1 MQSENYEPQIDLA
14 GLEAHSSPNRGRQM
28 LFVLVLFITVLI
40 LLAVKYRTSWFDS
53 LSSEGPATQT
63 SSDATQER
71 GREIAP
77 AKSRKSGIKQ
87 HTVSV
92 PEAEA
97 EAETASPS
105 SLEAAVLPPLQADVT
120 YSNGRHQTLVARDSA
135 VRLSFSPQT
144 AEALVRPVDPVYPL
158 LAQQTNVQG
167 SVVLSARVGKDGSVE
182 SVQVVSGPEI
192 LANAAVEAIKQWRFK
207 PRNEA
212 GQSVPAETR
221 ITVNF
226 NISTP
231 GQP

>member
-1 MQSENYEPQIDLA
+1 MFMQSENYEPQIDLA

-40 LLAVKYRTSWFDS
+40 LLAVKYRTFWFDS
-53 LSSEGPATQT
+53 LSSEGAATQT
-63 SSDATQER
+63 SSDATQGE
-71 GREIAP
+71 REIAP
-77 AKSRKSGIKQ
+77 AKSRKGGIKP

-92 PEAEA
+92 PEAE
-97 EAETASPS
+97 TASSS
-105 SLEAAVLPPLQADVT
+105 SLEATVLPPLQADVT

-167 SVVLSARVGKDGSVE
+167 SVVLSARVGQDGSVQ
-182 SVQVVSGPEI
+182 SVQVVSGPDI

-207 PRNEA
+207 PRDEA
-212 GQSVPAETR
+212 GQLVPAETR

>member
-1 MQSENYEPQIDLA
+1 MFMQSENYEPQIDLA
-14 GLEAHSSPNRGRQM
+14 GLEAHSSPNRGRQIV
-28 LFVLVLFITVLI
+28 FALVLFITVLI
-40 LLAVKYRTSWFDS
+40 LFAVKYRTFWFDP
-53 LSSEGPATQT
+53 LSSEGAANQT

-71 GREIAP
+71 EREITP
-77 AKSRKSGIKQ
+77 AKSRKNGIKQ

-92 PEAEA
+92 PEAE
-97 EAETASPS
+97 TAPSS
-105 SLEAAVLPPLQADVT
+105 SLEATVLPPLQADVT

-167 SVVLSARVGKDGSVE
+167 SVVLSARVGQDGSVQ
-182 SVQVVSGPEI
+182 SVQVVSGPDI

-207 PRNEA
+207 PRDEA
-212 GQSVPAETR
+212 GQLVPAETR

>member
-1 MQSENYEPQIDLA
+1 MFMQSENYEPQIDLA

-40 LLAVKYRTSWFDS
+40 LLAVKYRTFWFDS
-53 LSSEGPATQT
+53 LSSEGAATQT

-71 GREIAP
+71 EREIAP
-77 AKSRKSGIKQ
+77 AKSRKGGIKP

-92 PEAEA
+92 PEAE
-97 EAETASPS
+97 TASS
-105 SLEAAVLPPLQADVT
+105 SLEATVLPPLQADVT

-144 AEALVRPVDPVYPL
+144 AEALVRPVEPVYPL
-158 LAQQTNVQG
+158 LAQQTNLQG
-167 SVVLSARVGKDGSVE
+167 SVVLSARVGQDGSVQ
-182 SVQVVSGPEI
+182 SVQVVSGPDI

-212 GQSVPAETR
+212 GQSIPAETQR